1 MLQCCCT
8 DKKCKR
14 EQNDIEKRDDS
25 PLNFYNEKL
34 KIEKQT
40 QTQTLTRNEEK
51 TEIEKTSP
59 EKDMTKSPPI
69 KQQFFLNP

>member
-40 QTQTLTRNEEK
+40 QIQTLTRNEEK
-51 TEIEKTSP
+51 T
-59 EKDMTKSPPI
+59 
-69 KQQFFLNP
+69 